1 MPIGLVNL
9 ELGKQHVAL
18 LNTFIIRSGKQKARV
33 GCGLLAPH
41 REGRSDAA
49 KCVYRPLE
57 HLSRIWKI
65 KAMNQSCL
73 SIYEILIIQLN
84 FFSSPT
90 NLIFSKAIYREQ
102 FSESTL

>member
-9 ELGKQHVAL
+9 KLGKQHVAL
-18 LNTFIIRSGKQKARV
+18 FTPFIIRSGKQKARA

-41 REGRSDAA
+41 WEGRSGAA
-49 KCVYRPLE
+49 KCVCRPLE
-57 HLSRIWKI
+57 HLSRKWKI

-84 FFSSPT
+84 FFF
-90 NLIFSKAIYREQ
+90 FSH
-102 FSESTL
+102 